1 VRSRQLAL
9 DINGDIPDGP
19 IPVVYLACRL
29 TGLTGDQRK
38 LLDSWCTHIEQVV
51 TETAAESEDKWDVA
65 VHIPFTWSAP
75 WSDRRPPEKIYE
87 VNSTTVSGSAAVIIL
102 SIDGGGLGVG
112 QEFAWATALRLPIL
126 VVHPVDQPP
135 SRQTIGT
142 PADVTV
148 APFANANELAEAV
161 RSFLRANRSVIEDWH
176 RRTKSQTMALTPLR
190 ETLAEKWHAMGSR
203 DRERVQAESRARATD
218 HPARRRSPG
227 PRHGVDVGSAR
238 PLRCA
243 RHRHREHPADANP
256 ARSEPPSTQRARSR
270 GGRVRMGW
278 LRRPRPRD
286 TRSSGAC
293 PRWNASPEPR
303 DASRLGALPQPDR
316 PRCLTSPTTLRPG
329 CSTESGS
336 PQTHPSTSRSSL
348 AGWVSTRSRPQR

>member
-9 DINGDIPDGP
+9 DLNGDIPDGP

-29 TGLTGDQRK
+29 TGLTSDQRK
-38 LLDSWCTHIEQVV
+38 LLDSWCTHVEQVV
-51 TETAAESEDKWDVA
+51 TETAAESEDKWNVA

-148 APFANANELAEAV
+148 APFENANELAEAV

-203 DRERVQAESRARATD
+203 DRERVQAESRVHERRIAQLADDDQALATASMSEVLALFGVIGIDTESILPAPGLPDLNHRQRAALGVAADEYEWSGSDVLALETRARLEL
-218 HPARRRSPG
+218 ARGGTRRLSL
-227 PRHGVDVGSAR
+227 VT
-238 PLRCA
+238 
-243 RHRHREHPADANP
+243 PADWVHF
-256 ARSEPPSTQRARSR
+256 RSQTDP
-270 GGRVRMGW
+270 
-278 LRRPRPRD
+278 
-286 TRSSGAC
+286 
-293 PRWNASPEPR
+293 
-303 DASRLGALPQPDR
+303 DA
-316 PRCLTSPTTLRPG
+316 
-329 CSTESGS
+329 
-336 PQTHPSTSRSSL
+336 
-348 AGWVSTRSRPQR
+348 